1 MQQSLDSHIIKA
13 PHHSNPS
20 TPKSLRNTAHSNP
33 RPSDQKPQAPMEAM
47 DASGSRLCQ
56 IIQGA
61 GLRPRTVQRF
71 QTMLATAGIVAL
83 ADAGFASR
91 MDDMMVNSI
100 RKFTAVKKRA
110 DDLLQPARPGSSL
123 PATLIGL
130 HGDELFQALVA
141 LQVPEVA
148 TKNVHL
154 EAALAAQRL
163 AMQETV
169 DLHIHVYEEIVY
181 IGHYKASE
189 DRKTLAFF
197 QRLESLD
204 AIVQKHVDLATK
216 AAAT

>member
-1 MQQSLDSHIIKA
+1 
-13 PHHSNPS
+13 
-20 TPKSLRNTAHSNP
+20 
-33 RPSDQKPQAPMEAM
+33 
-47 DASGSRLCQ
+47 
-56 IIQGA
+56 
-61 GLRPRTVQRF
+61 
-71 QTMLATAGIVAL
+71 MLATAGIVAL

-100 RKFTAVKKRA
+100 RKFTAIKKRA
-110 DDLLQPARPGSSL
+110 DDLAVLLQPARPGSSL

-154 EAALAAQRL
+154 EAALAAHRL

>member
-1 MQQSLDSHIIKA
+1 MAS
-13 PHHSNPS
+13 
-20 TPKSLRNTAHSNP
+20 
-33 RPSDQKPQAPMEAM
+33 M

-61 GLRPRTVQRF
+61 GLRPRIAQHF
-71 QTMLATAGIVAL
+71 QTVLATAGIIAL
-83 ADAGFASR
+83 ADASFASR
-91 MDDMMVNSI
+91 MDNMMVNSI
-100 RKFTAVKKRA
+100 RKFTAVKKHA
-110 DDLLQPARPGSSL
+110 DDLAVLLQPARPGSSL

-130 HGDELFQALVA
+130 HGDELFQALVT

-169 DLHIHVYEEIVY
+169 DLHIRVYEEIVY
-181 IGHYKASE
+181 IGHYEVSE

-197 QRLESLD
+197 
-204 AIVQKHVDLATK
+204 
-216 AAAT
+216 

>member
-1 MQQSLDSHIIKA
+1 
-13 PHHSNPS
+13 
-20 TPKSLRNTAHSNP
+20 
-33 RPSDQKPQAPMEAM
+33 MEAM
-47 DASGSRLCQ
+47 VASGSRLCQ

-61 GLRPRTVQRF
+61 GLRPRAQHF
-71 QTMLATAGIVAL
+71 QTVLATAGIVAL

-91 MDDMMVNSI
+91 MDYIMVNSI
-100 RKFTAVKKRA
+100 RKFTAIKKRV
-110 DDLLQPARPGSSL
+110 DDLDVLLQPTRPGSSL

-130 HGDELFQALVA
+130 HGDELFQVVVA

-154 EAALAAQRL
+154 EAALAAQCL

-169 DLHIHVYEEIVY
+169 NLHIHVYEEIVY

>member
-1 MQQSLDSHIIKA
+1 
-13 PHHSNPS
+13 
-20 TPKSLRNTAHSNP
+20 
-33 RPSDQKPQAPMEAM
+33 MEAM

-61 GLRPRTVQRF
+61 GLRPNTAQHF
-71 QTMLATAGIVAL
+71 QMVLMTAGIVAL

-91 MDDMMVNSI
+91 MDDMMANPI
-100 RKFTAVKKRA
+100 RKYTAIKTRA
-110 DDLLQPARPGSSL
+110 DDLAVLLQPARPGSSL

-169 DLHIHVYEEIVY
+169 DLTTKKRHIRDILGRTNFFSIIHM
-181 IGHYKASE
+181 
-189 DRKTLAFF
+189 TL
-197 QRLESLD
+197 L
-204 AIVQKHVDLATK
+204 
-216 AAAT
+216 

>member
-1 MQQSLDSHIIKA
+1 
-13 PHHSNPS
+13 
-20 TPKSLRNTAHSNP
+20 
-33 RPSDQKPQAPMEAM
+33 MEAM

-61 GLRPRTVQRF
+61 GLRPRTAQRF
-71 QTMLATAGIVAL
+71 QTVLATTGIIAL
-83 ADAGFASR
+83 TDSGFASR

-110 DDLLQPARPGSSL
+110 DDLAVLLQPTCRVSSL
-123 PATLIGL
+123 PATHIGL

-141 LQVPEVA
+141 LQLPEVA
-148 TKNVHL
+148 MKNVHL
-154 EAALAAQRL
+154 EAALVTQRL

-189 DRKTLAFF
+189 DRNTLDFF